1 MPRIHLESLGG
12 GSARLAEMM
21 GASSVSSSSLMA
33 MLKQKVDIKQT
44 LGISSE
50 LAEAVQAAYQEK
62 LGAGTGDECSILD
75 ILCCMMCIHCCLD
88 VCCNDRRRSSWMQ
101 KQMSEPGQQSMDAD
115 APEKTSVLDISKF
128 SSADF
133 QEILRSK
140 EMSAKERFGL
150 WLFGH
155 KFGNTEK
162 TKLQQC
168 LQKMKQV
175 LPELAEKDGM
185 DLDELRTEWAN
196 KTDMTTRMKLVRRV
210 AAMAVLNRAQGV
222 SQFGL
227 AAVSLEECGP
237 VLCAGE
243 LQYELDADGLHK
255 CTWQCPAGQTPDTFQ
270 MVGLDMAG
278 EKNMT
283 LTEAEAAG
291 KLALEEAD
299 MDSSQY
305 SHTKSY
311 QMWKGL
317 SFDFYTA
324 YGDAPLKLLQMT
336 SVAELGPQLPVSMR
350 YHGTCRGERSFRVA
364 ERVVYTGSGSQ
375 IPHGA
380 IVKIER
386 LPGDT
391 PFLATYL
398 GGSEHLG
405 AEEYE
410 VKYLGQR
417 VIVPAA
423 DLTQEGLAKVVLDPG
438 LQKWMQSTGEAIEVS
453 MPGRRDP
460 SRRQQDTTFW
470 FPTSK
475 KED

>member
-1 MPRIHLESLGG
+1 MN
-12 GSARLAEMM
+12 GSWADVWTW
-21 GASSVSSSSLMA
+21 ASCLHW
-33 MLKQKVDIKQT
+33 LR
-44 LGISSE
+44 
-50 LAEAVQAAYQEK
+50 
-62 LGAGTGDECSILD
+62 LGAGTGDRCTILD
-75 ILCCMMCIHCCLD
+75 ILFCCLFCKHCC
-88 VCCNDRRRSSWMQ
+88 CETFCNGRARTSWMQ
-101 KQMSEPGQQSMDAD
+101 KQMSKPGQQSMDAD
-115 APEKTSVLDISKF
+115 APEKTSVLDISKL

-150 WLFGH
+150 WLFGQ
-155 KFGNTEK
+155 KFGNTEE

-175 LPELAEKDGM
+175 LPELAEEDGM

-196 KTDMTTRMKLVRRV
+196 KTDMTRMKLVRRV

-324 YGDAPLKLLQMT
+324 YGDAPLKLLQMI
-336 SVAELGPQLPVSMR
+336 SVAELGPQSPVSTR
-350 YHGTCRGERSFRVA
+350 YDGTCRGERSFRVA

-423 DLTQEGLAKVVLDPG
+423 DLKQEGLAKVVLDPG
-438 LQKWMQSTGEAIEVS
+438 LQKWMQSTGDAIEVS

-460 SRRQQDTTFW
+460 SRRQQDSTFW